1 MPGSL
6 TALDSSHVSAG
17 LIPMYLLKSPAAYA
31 PVLAHVCDCLT
42 VYSLMTWGPTIY
54 AERFGCTDAQIGR
67 YIAHSCNPYG

>member
-1 MPGSL
+1 
-6 TALDSSHVSAG
+6 
-17 LIPMYLLKSPAAYA
+17 MYLLKSPAAYA